1 MSTVIYVSGRYQA
14 ENEATVHVL
23 DHGLLYGDGV
33 FEGIRAY
40 NGRLFKLDRH
50 IERLYQSALA
60 MRIAIPHAPSELA
73 GIVVDT
79 CRRNGIEDGYVRLVI
94 TRGRGGLGIDPST
107 CRVPEVIVIAR
118 PQIALYKDISNGV
131 TMVTSSF
138 RRPSADSV
146 SPSIKSLNYV
156 NNVLARMEAS
166 DRGADEALL
175 LDNNGFVA
183 EASADNVFI
192 VTPTGLATPPIATN
206 LNGITRET
214 VVELAIGMHV
224 PCEVRFFN
232 LYEVWTAREVFICG
246 TGAEIV
252 PVLSVDG
259 RPIGTGQIGPMTRR
273 FVDAYHRLVQST
285 GTPIRAAAASA
296 GVPAPSAEAPHELP
310 V

>member
-1 MSTVIYVSGRYQA
+1 M
-14 ENEATVHVL
+14 
-23 DHGLLYGDGV
+23 
-33 FEGIRAY
+33 
-40 NGRLFKLDRH
+40 
-50 IERLYQSALA
+50 
-60 MRIAIPHAPSELA
+60 
-73 GIVVDT
+73 
-79 CRRNGIEDGYVRLVI
+79 
-94 TRGRGGLGIDPST
+94 
-107 CRVPEVIVIAR
+107 PEVIVIAR
-118 PQIALYKDISNGV
+118 PQIALYKDTSNGV
-131 TMVTSSF
+131 KVVTSSF

-183 EASADNVFI
+183 EASADNIFI

-214 VVELAIGMHV
+214 VMELASEMDV

-259 RPIGTGQIGPMTRR
+259 RAIGDWRNRANYSPVHQGIPPARAIDGHANRGRAVGRHGPGRAHRPARTFPVAHPVSQPRRGLRRPSIRDCIQRNERTR
-273 FVDAYHRLVQST
+273 FSH
-285 GTPIRAAAASA
+285 G
-296 GVPAPSAEAPHELP
+296 E
-310 V
+310 

>member
-1 MSTVIYVSGRYQA
+1 MSRVIYVSGHFRP
-14 ENEATVHVL
+14 EHEATVHVL

-40 NGRLFKLDRH
+40 SGRLFKLDRH

-60 MRIAIPHAPSELA
+60 MRIIIPHTAAELA

-79 CRRNGIEDGYVRLVI
+79 CRRNGISDGYIRLVV
-94 TRGRGGLGIDPST
+94 TRGRGGLGIDPSSCGT
-107 CRVPEVIVIAR
+107 PEVIVIAR
-118 PQIALYKDISNGV
+118 PQIALYKDASHGV
-131 TMVTSSF
+131 KVVTSSF

-175 LDNNGFVA
+175 LDSNGFVA

-192 VTPTGLATPPIATN
+192 VTPAGLATPPIATN

-214 VVELAIGMHV
+214 VMELASGMDV

-259 RPIGTGQIGPMTRR
+259 RPIGTGEIGPITRR
-273 FVDAYHRLVQST
+273 FMKAYHRLVQSS
-285 GTPIRAAAASA
+285 GTPIPAETP
-296 GVPAPSAEAPHELP
+296 VPAL
-310 V
+310 